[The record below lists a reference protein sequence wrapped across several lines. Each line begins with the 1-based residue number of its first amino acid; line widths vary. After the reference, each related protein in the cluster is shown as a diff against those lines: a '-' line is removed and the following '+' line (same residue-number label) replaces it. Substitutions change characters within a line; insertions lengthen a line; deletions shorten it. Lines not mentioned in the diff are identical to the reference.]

1 VPIASSIS
9 NFISGIAAQ
18 GGMSMSNGYDVEF
31 KFGAGTSELTKFF
44 KDTGKRGLGIDPDT
58 GTPSNGGYLLKVLCD
73 EAQLPNVQAATGQ
86 INGRLLGE
94 GTVYYPHTRLY
105 SDFTLSWM
113 CDSNMIPLKFLT
125 VWHSYIFSAD
135 RPGFTPDPDSSYS
148 NLPKFV
154 NGKTLDNLKSEAAR
168 NPSRNVRLKFPSSYQ
183 CNVQI
188 TKTERSANA
197 PNGRASAT
205 YILEDCF
212 PYSIDAVP
220 LSYGASQITK
230 VSANFYYAKQS
241 VIFNNIPVSF
251 TG

>member
-1 VPIASSIS
+1 
-9 NFISGIAAQ
+9 
-18 GGMSMSNGYDVEF
+18 MSNGYDVEF
-31 KFGAGTSELTKFF
+31 KFGSATNELTKLF
-44 KDTGKRGLGIDPDT
+44 KSTGTSGLGIDPAS

-86 INGRLLGE
+86 INGRYLGE
-94 GTVYYPHTRLY
+94 GTVNYPHTRLY
-105 SDFTLSWM
+105 SDFSLSWM
-113 CDSNMIPLKFLT
+113 CDANMLPLKFLT
-125 VWHSYIFSAD
+125 VWHSYIFAGD
-135 RPGFTPDPDSSYS
+135 RVGFTPDPNSSAS

-154 NGKTLDNLKSEAAR
+154 NGQKLEQLKGEAAR
-168 NPSRNVRLKFPSSYQ
+168 IPNRNVRLKFPSSYV

-205 YILEDCF
+205 YILEDCY

-220 LSYGASQITK
+220 LSYGTSQITK
-230 VSANFYYAKQS
+230 VSANFYYAKQT

-251 TG
+251 RG